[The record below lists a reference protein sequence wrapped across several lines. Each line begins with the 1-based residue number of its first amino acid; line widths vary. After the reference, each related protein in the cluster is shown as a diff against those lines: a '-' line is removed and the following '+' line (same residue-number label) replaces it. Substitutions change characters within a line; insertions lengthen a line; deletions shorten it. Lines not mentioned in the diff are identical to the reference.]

1 MLGVTLETAPLPK
14 SVSSLTY
21 IFLIKRKGWK
31 YLFKLSEPE
40 GSSGAVLGSEEGTAF
55 LQEEAWSHDNN
66 DNNNNNK
73 SGDLEVLE
81 CPPTVTSS
89 SSHQGPV
96 KMAGWVAPQIREKE
110 SRGRGWRES
119 RAGIPKSGFESWL
132 FHRNM
137 NLSLRKVK

>member
-1 MLGVTLETAPLPK
+1 M
-14 SVSSLTY
+14 
-21 IFLIKRKGWK
+21 
-31 YLFKLSEPE
+31 
-40 GSSGAVLGSEEGTAF
+40 LGSEEGMAF

-73 SGDLEVLE
+73 SGDHEVLE
-81 CPPTVTSS
+81 CPPTLTSS

-110 SRGRGWRES
+110 SRAREWRES
-119 RAGIPKSGFESWL
+119 WAGIPKSGFESWL
-132 FHRNM
+132 LHRNM